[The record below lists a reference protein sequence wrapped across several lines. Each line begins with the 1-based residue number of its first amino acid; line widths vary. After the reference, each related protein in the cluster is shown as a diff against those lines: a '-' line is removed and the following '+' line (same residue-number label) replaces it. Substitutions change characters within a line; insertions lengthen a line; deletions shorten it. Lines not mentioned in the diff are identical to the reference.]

1 MKGKETVFPLEPL
14 RSVRSIRVRVLE
26 GELQRCRRV
35 HAEAEALRAEA
46 EARLHEAASERQDYC
61 VLAWRRLFVGGA
73 PTGLATARYKK
84 HLALLD
90 QHIDV
95 CQAQLHEHELKVA
108 EALEAVETAA
118 SAWRKAYRKLDAV
131 DQMKR
136 GWARDARH
144 RADARDEQAVE
155 ELLVHRGTAV

>member
-14 RSVRSIRVRVLE
+14 RSVRSIRVNVLE
-26 GELQRCRRV
+26 GELQSCRRA

-46 EARLHEAASERQDYC
+46 EARLREAGAERQDYC
-61 VLAWRRLFVGGA
+61 VLAWRRLFVA
-73 PTGLATARYKK
+73 STPTGLATVRYKK

-90 QHIDV
+90 QRIDV
-95 CQAQLHEHELKVA
+95 YQAELREHEIKVA
-108 EALEAVETAA
+108 EALEAVEVAA

-131 DQMKR
+131 DQMKQ
-136 GWARDARH
+136 GWARDVRH

-155 ELLVHRGTAV
+155 ELLVQRSTVV